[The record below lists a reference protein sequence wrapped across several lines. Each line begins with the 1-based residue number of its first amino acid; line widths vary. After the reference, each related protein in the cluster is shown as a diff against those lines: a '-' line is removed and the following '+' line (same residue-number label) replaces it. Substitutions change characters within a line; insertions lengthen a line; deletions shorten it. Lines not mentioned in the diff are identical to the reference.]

1 MANDLSAEQFIERLQ
16 ALRSPEPLEDMNADE
31 GQYGKGDV
39 FIGVRPGQIFT
50 LGKEFTDMPLNDIE
64 TLLQSPIHEVRA
76 GALSIMGHQAMRK
89 KIPESRKKELF
100 DLYLKHMDRINSW
113 PLVDISCH
121 KVIGGYLLDKPRD
134 VLYEMS
140 RSQNWCE
147 RRAAV
152 YSTLLFMRSGDLD
165 DAFKISEILLYDDEH
180 FIHTAVGGILREAGK
195 QDQARL
201 LSILDQYAATMPRVT
216 LRYAIEHLDKDQRH
230 HYMNMKKAT

>member
-1 MANDLSAEQFIERLQ
+1 MPTDMSAEQFIERLE
-16 ALRSPEPLEDMNADE
+16 AFGSPEALAQMKADE
-31 GQYGKGDV
+31 GEYGTGDV

-50 LGKEFTDMPLNDIE
+50 LAKEFIEMPLEDIE

-89 KIPESRKKELF
+89 KTPQNRKKELF

-134 VLYEMS
+134 VLYTLA
-140 RSQNWCE
+140 RSENWCE

-152 YSTLLFMRSGDLD
+152 YSTLLFMRGGDLD
-165 DAFKISEILLYDDEH
+165 DAFKISEILLYDDQH
-180 FIHTAVGGILREAGK
+180 FIHTAVGGVLREAGK
-195 QDQARL
+195 QDRSRL
-201 LSILDQYAATMPRVT
+201 LSILDQHAATMPRVA
-216 LRYAIEHLDKDQRH
+216 LRYAIEHLDKEQRD
-230 HYMNMKKAT
+230 HYLHLKKRP